1 VAGPL
6 VVTGHSKWE
15 ASAAQP
21 SASVGR
27 SDQ

>member
-1 VAGPL
+1 

-15 ASAAQP
+15 ASADQP